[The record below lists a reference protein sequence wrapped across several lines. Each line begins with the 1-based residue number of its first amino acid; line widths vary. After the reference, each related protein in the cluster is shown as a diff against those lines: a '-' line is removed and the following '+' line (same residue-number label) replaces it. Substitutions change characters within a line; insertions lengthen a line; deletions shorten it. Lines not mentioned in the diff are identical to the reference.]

1 MIIEQLA
8 LWGDEATQEHP
19 ATFTTYLADPM
30 PEHEDARR
38 PAAIICGGGSF
49 THVGVHEK
57 EPVALAFLQAGYQA
71 FTLDYVTSSTGDVS
85 YPNPEA
91 DLARMVATVRANAAD
106 WRVDPARV
114 AVVGFSAGGFVCASL
129 ATSWRGNALPKL
141 VGAPSESI
149 RPDAVVLGYPAL
161 DYAHLCRMQLKDP
174 RIDLRVPKTGGK
186 TGRDLLND
194 YGRMIAKGEPTDDEL
209 LAALDSICPTMHVD
223 RHVPPVFMW
232 GTADDDT
239 APVAQLYPFAQ
250 RLAES
255 GVVHELHVFDRGG
268 HSRSVANAN
277 SEHGDAEKQEAVRPW
292 FNLALSFLA
301 RVM

>member
-1 MIIEQLA
+1 M
-8 LWGDEATQEHP
+8 H
-19 ATFTTYLADPM
+19 
-30 PEHEDARR
+30 
-38 PAAIICGGGSF
+38 
-49 THVGVHEK
+49 
-57 EPVALAFLQAGYQA
+57 
-71 FTLDYVTSSTGDVS
+71 
-85 YPNPEA
+85 
-91 DLARMVATVRANAAD
+91 
-106 WRVDPARV
+106 
-114 AVVGFSAGGFVCASL
+114 SA
-129 ATSWRGNALPKL
+129 
-141 VGAPSESI
+141 E
-149 RPDAVVLGYPAL
+149 
-161 DYAHLCRMQLKDP
+161 
-174 RIDLRVPKTGGK
+174 
-186 TGRDLLND
+186 
-194 YGRMIAKGEPTDDEL
+194 GEPTDDEL

-250 RLAES
+250 RLAEE

>member
-30 PEHEDARR
+30 PEHEDVRR

-71 FTLDYVTSSTGDVS
+71 FT
-85 YPNPEA
+85 P

-106 WRVDPARV
+106 WRIDPARV
-114 AVVGFSAGGFVCASL
+114 VVVGFSAGGFVCASL
-129 ATSWRGNALPKL
+129 ATSWRGNTLPKL

-194 YGRMIAKGEPTDDEL
+194 YGRMIAEGEPTDDEL

-250 RLAES
+250 RLAEA

-292 FNLALSFLA
+292 FNLALSFLV

>member
-30 PEHEDARR
+30 PEHEDVRR

-114 AVVGFSAGGFVCASL
+114 VVVGFSAGGFVCASL
-129 ATSWRGNALPKL
+129 ATSWRGNTLPKL

-149 RPDAVVLGYPAL
+149 RPDAVVLGYP
-161 DYAHLCRMQLKDP
+161 
-174 RIDLRVPKTGGK
+174 KTGGK

-194 YGRMIAKGEPTDDEL
+194 YGRMIAEGEPTDDEL

-239 APVAQLYPFAQ
+239 APVTQLYPFAQ
-250 RLAES
+250 RLAEA